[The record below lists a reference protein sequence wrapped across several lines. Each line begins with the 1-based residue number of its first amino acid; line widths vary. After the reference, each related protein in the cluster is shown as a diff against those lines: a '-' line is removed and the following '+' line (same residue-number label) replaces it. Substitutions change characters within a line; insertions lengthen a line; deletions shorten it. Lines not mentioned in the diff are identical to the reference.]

1 MEQQVSVQITEIK
14 ISPKRRKANA
24 AVVKSLSESIA
35 EVGLLSPIV
44 LDTGYA
50 LVSGLHRIEAFKL
63 LGKTEITA
71 FVRSFDKLQAE
82 LAEIDENFVRSPLD
96 EMERN
101 EILLRR
107 KEIYEALHP
116 ETKNG
121 GDRKSEKIRKS
132 RCVSDSEPPK
142 SFTRDTAEKLNLS
155 TSTVDR
161 RVRIARD
168 LTPEAKQVIR
178 GADKKF
184 SQKEELK
191 LTRVPA
197 EHQEAAAKQYAAG
210 GIKTVSEYKPEY
222 KPAPTGK
229 QYSTFQESLADLK
242 NPDKDCSCTPDVFL
256 TEFSLFVKNFQ
267 GQLDLFRAD
276 DYRTVFPRLTEEQFG
291 FLRKQVDIIRS
302 SAEDYLKFVKES

>member
-14 ISPKRRKANA
+14 ISTKRRKANA

-210 GIKTVSEYKPEY
+210 GIKTVPEY